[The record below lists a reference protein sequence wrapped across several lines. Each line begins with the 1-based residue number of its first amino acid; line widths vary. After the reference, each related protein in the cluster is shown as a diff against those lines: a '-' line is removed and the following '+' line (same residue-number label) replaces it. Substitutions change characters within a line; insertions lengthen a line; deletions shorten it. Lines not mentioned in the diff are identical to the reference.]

1 MKKVILFL
9 VLFLSVCSVFAQVNL
24 TNTTTVY
31 TQNFNTL
38 NVRNTS
44 SVVPLGW
51 SILEIGANANT
62 LITANTGASTTGDT
76 YSYGTGTN
84 TERALGMLGS
94 ATLNSQIGVSFR
106 NSTGQTLTSITVR
119 YTGEVWR
126 TGAANR
132 QDKIDVQYST
142 NATSLATGTWI
153 DVNELDFLAPVI
165 TTTGAKNGNQTANRR
180 VVQFTLNGLSIPAN
194 TIFYFKWKEFDAT
207 GAEDGL
213 AIDDLSVSF
222 GAATVDLTP
231 PLVSNL
237 SPTNAS
243 SNQPT
248 SGNLSMTFN
257 ENIVKGTGN
266 ILIKRVSDNSIAATI
281 PVTDASVT
289 ISNNVVTIP
298 YSGLIAGTQYWIEI
312 PSGIFR
318 DASSNAYAGM
328 SSSATWSFT
337 TSNVVVSSTFKVVNW
352 NIEWFGGS
360 LGPTD
365 NVLQQNNVL
374 RAMQQ
379 MNADVYALG
388 EIVDVARLQALVNAL
403 PGYAFII
410 ADFCSA
416 STNATGCRSDQKLA
430 FVYKT
435 SSVTRLNHRGMM
447 RVGGSANASYNWSNG
462 RFPFLME
469 ADVFT
474 NGVTN
479 RVQFITLH
487 AKANTADFITSYNR
501 RRDGA
506 AELRDSLVL
515 RNPTGNW
522 IVLGDYNDDLDRTIT
537 TQVAPN
543 TTSSYSS
550 FLNEP
555 SFVNVT
561 LPLSLAGQRSTV
573 NYPDVIDHVT
583 ISDEMNRFYV
593 ANSSRILRTEMESL
607 IPAYGTTT
615 SDHYPVM
622 TEYLF
627 SQAITNS
634 AVNTG
639 IALDNKKKYKSR
651 VLQTGFELQ
660 IFVEGLNDVKTSFA
674 LVDLQGRQTSMFNGT
689 PVGGKLKATFNTQ
702 QLSKGIYIVN
712 IQNGN
717 RQSTIKVMLR

>member
-119 YTGEVWR
+119 YTGEVWG

-298 YSGLIAGTQYWIEI
+298 YSGLIAGTQYWIEM

-573 NYPDVIDHVT
+573 SYPDVIDHVT

-639 IALDNKKKYKSR
+639 IALDNKEKYKSR

>member
-1 MKKVILFL
+1 
-9 VLFLSVCSVFAQVNL
+9 
-24 TNTTTVY
+24 
-31 TQNFNTL
+31 
-38 NVRNTS
+38 
-44 SVVPLGW
+44 
-51 SILEIGANANT
+51 
-62 LITANTGASTTGDT
+62 
-76 YSYGTGTN
+76 
-84 TERALGMLGS
+84 MLGS
-94 ATLNSQIGVSFR
+94 GTLNSQFGVSFR
-106 NSTGQTLTSITVR
+106 NSTGQTLTSITVS
-119 YTGEVWR
+119 YTGETWR

-132 QDKIDVQYST
+132 QDKVDVQYST
-142 NATSLATGTWI
+142 NATSLVTGSWI
-153 DVNELDFLAPVI
+153 DINELDFLAPVI

-180 VVQFTLNGLSIPAN
+180 AVQFTLTGITIPSN
-194 TIFYFKWKEFDAT
+194 TVFYFKWKEFDAT
-207 GAEDGL
+207 GADDGL
-213 AIDDLSVSF
+213 AIDDLTVSF
-222 GAATVDLTP
+222 GSATIDLTQ
-231 PLVSNL
+231 PLVSSF
-237 SPTNAS
+237 SPINAS
-243 SNQPT
+243 SNQST

-257 ENIVKGTGN
+257 ENILKGTGN
-266 ILIKRVSDNSIAATI
+266 ILIKRLSDNSIAATI
-281 PVTDASVT
+281 PVTDGSVT
-289 ISNNVVTIP
+289 LSNNVVTIP
-298 YSGLIAGTQYWIEI
+298 YSGLTVGVQYWIEM

-318 DASSNAYAGM
+318 DPSNNAFGGIT
-328 SSSATWSFT
+328 SSATWSFT
-337 TSNVVVSSTFKVVNW
+337 TTNSVASSTFKVVNW

-365 NVLQQNNVL
+365 NNLQQANVL

-388 EIVDVARLQALVNAL
+388 EIVNSTNLQAVVNAL
-403 PGYAFII
+403 PGYAFIL

-430 FVYKT
+430 FIYKT
-435 SSVTRLNHRGMM
+435 STVRRLNHRGMM
-447 RVGGSANASYNWSNG
+447 RIGGSVNASYNWSNG

-469 ADVFT
+469 ADIVT
-474 NGVTN
+474 NGLTN
-479 RVQFITLH
+479 RVQFIALH

-501 RRDGA
+501 RKAGA
-506 AELRDSLVL
+506 TELRDSLVL

-537 TQVAPN
+537 TQIAPDV
-543 TTSSYSS
+543 TSSYSS
-550 FLNEP
+550 FLSEP

-561 LPLSLAGQRSTV
+561 LPLSLSGQRSTV

-634 AVNTG
+634 TVNTG
-639 IALDNKKKYKSR
+639 QVLDDNILIKSR

-660 IFVEGLNDVKTSFA
+660 VFVEGLNDVKTSFS
-674 LVDLQGRQTSMFNGT
+674 LIDLQARQTSTYNGT
-689 PVGGKLKATFNTQ
+689 PVGGKLKAYFNTQ
-702 QLSKGIYIVN
+702 QLPKGIYVVN